1 LNYCILLLKES
12 SYGAIFR
19 SYLIFLQPKR
29 CKNMKKTQLTDT
41 IKRLRK
47 QYGLT
52 QEQLALKSGVGLNF
66 VRELEQGKPT
76 VRLDKVNQVLNLF
89 NYEMTPTEKRN
100 EP

>member
-1 LNYCILLLKES
+1 
-12 SYGAIFR
+12 
-19 SYLIFLQPKR
+19 
-29 CKNMKKTQLTDT
+29 MKKTTLTDT

-76 VRLDKVNQVLNLF
+76 VRLDKVKQVLNLF

>member
-1 LNYCILLLKES
+1 
-12 SYGAIFR
+12 
-19 SYLIFLQPKR
+19 
-29 CKNMKKTQLTDT
+29 MKKTPLTDT

-76 VRLDKVNQVLNLF
+76 IRLDKVNQVLNLF

>member
-1 LNYCILLLKES
+1 
-12 SYGAIFR
+12 
-19 SYLIFLQPKR
+19 
-29 CKNMKKTQLTDT
+29 MKKTLLTDT

-66 VRELEQGKPT
+66 VRELEQGNPT

>member
-1 LNYCILLLKES
+1 
-12 SYGAIFR
+12 
-19 SYLIFLQPKR
+19 
-29 CKNMKKTQLTDT
+29 MKKTKLTDT

-89 NYEMTPTEKRN
+89 NFEMTPTEKRN